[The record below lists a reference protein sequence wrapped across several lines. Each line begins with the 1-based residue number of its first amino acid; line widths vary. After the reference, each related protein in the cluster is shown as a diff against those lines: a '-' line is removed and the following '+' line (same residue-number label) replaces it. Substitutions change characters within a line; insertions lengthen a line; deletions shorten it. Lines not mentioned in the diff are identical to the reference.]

1 MTARS
6 KTNHAP
12 VSKTVVIKLGTS
24 SILSEDTLEPKIR
37 ILASLAETVS
47 LLRLR
52 GHRVVIVSSGAIG
65 VGRVKMGIK
74 ERPKNLGERQA
85 LAALGQLRLM
95 TLWDSFFGAL
105 GINIAQ
111 VLLTRA
117 DIADSPRYHNARTTL
132 ETLLSGDF
140 KAVPIVNENDTVSVF
155 EMRFGDNDSL
165 SAITAGIIDADY
177 LFLCTDVDGLYTDNP
192 RSHPDAYRL
201 HVVPDMDMARKA
213 ASVKSL
219 GSNFGTGGMQT
230 KLIAAELATAAGVTT
245 VILNGEHPEN
255 IARIVESDLAS
266 QPGVEQMQLNDP
278 PHTLFLPSKIR
289 MPARKWRILHA
300 MHPCGSLW
308 IDQGAY
314 ERLSRKESGGRL
326 LPAGVLAVDGTWERL
341 QAVRLL
347 VRDVQEDGNYIDKEV
362 GRALVNYTSVDC
374 ERIKGLQ
381 RYVYMCH
388 LHIQF
393 PDRRCVRCS
402 RLDIYLRSGG
412 ALGTG
417 TLVATLYRQINY
429 PR

>member
-1 MTARS
+1 
-6 KTNHAP
+6 
-12 VSKTVVIKLGTS
+12 
-24 SILSEDTLEPKIR
+24 
-37 ILASLAETVS
+37 
-47 LLRLR
+47 
-52 GHRVVIVSSGAIG
+52 
-65 VGRVKMGIK
+65 
-74 ERPKNLGERQA
+74 
-85 LAALGQLRLM
+85 M

-314 ERLSRKESGGRL
+314 ERLSRRESGGRL

-393 PDRRCVRCS
+393 PNRRCVRCS